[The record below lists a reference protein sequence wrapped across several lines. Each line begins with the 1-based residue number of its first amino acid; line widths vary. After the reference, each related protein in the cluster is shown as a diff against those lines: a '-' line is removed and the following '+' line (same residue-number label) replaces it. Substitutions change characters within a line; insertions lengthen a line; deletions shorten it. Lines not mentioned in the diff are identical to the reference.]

1 MHPQDWRKYLAELLG
16 TFLLIFMGA
25 GSIII
30 GQTFGTFDL
39 LGVAVAHGLAIM
51 VGVYAFAHIS
61 GAHFNPAVSIAMMA
75 TKRMRIMEGISYIVS
90 QLLGAALATLALK
103 LIFVDLL
110 VTEYGVPALIGGL
123 SPISGIIV
131 EAILTFILVL
141 VIFSLAIDQ
150 EKTRSNVAGFAIG
163 SVITMDILVGGLL
176 TGGAMNPARWFGP
189 ALISNV
195 WTYWY
200 VYLAGPILGALL
212 AAALY
217 ELVYLRRK

>member
-16 TFLLIFMGA
+16 TFFLIFMGA
-25 GSIII
+25 GSVIV

-39 LGVAVAHGLAIM
+39 LGVAIAHGMAIM
-51 VGVYAFAHIS
+51 VGIYAFAHIS

-75 TKRMRIMEGISYIVS
+75 TKKMRVMEGVSYIIS

-103 LIFVDLL
+103 LIFIDLL
-110 VTEYGVPALIGGL
+110 VTEYGVPSLIGGL
-123 SPISGIIV
+123 SPVSGIIV

-141 VIFSLAIDQ
+141 VIFSVAVDQ
-150 EKTRSNVAGFAIG
+150 KETRNNTAAVAIG

-189 ALISNV
+189 ALISNM
-195 WTYWY
+195 WTNWY

-217 ELVYLRRK
+217 QLVYLRRK

>member
-16 TFLLIFMGA
+16 TFFLIFMGA
-25 GSIII
+25 GSVIV

-51 VGVYAFAHIS
+51 VGIYAFAHIS

-75 TKRMRIMEGISYIVS
+75 TKKMRVMEGVSYIIS

-103 LIFVDLL
+103 LIFIDLL
-110 VTEYGVPALIGGL
+110 VTEFGVPSLVGGL
-123 SPISGIIV
+123 SPISGIII
-131 EAILTFILVL
+131 EAILTFVLVL
-141 VIFSLAIDQ
+141 VIFSVAVDQ
-150 EKTRSNVAGFAIG
+150 KETRSNTAGVIIG
-163 SVITMDILVGGLL
+163 SVITMDILVGGML

-189 ALISNV
+189 ALISNI
-195 WTYWY
+195 WTNWY
-200 VYLAGPILGALL
+200 VYLVGPILGALL

-217 ELVYLRRK
+217 QLVYLRKK